1 MKDSTIWYLLAL
13 NLAVLL
19 GCCIAPIIAEPLMI
33 VVFGIPAFGIGWFIY
48 VCLVMHFGILEEEK
62 KGER

>member
-1 MKDSTIWYLLAL
+1 
-13 NLAVLL
+13 
-19 GCCIAPIIAEPLMI
+19 MI